1 MIASRPSAARRTT
14 GHAGRIRNAQHDTI
28 AMMNPPLSPIPP
40 ASPNDRVGA
49 RRPRI
54 GTISSVLL
62 AATMAMLASACSV
75 LQSPPPATTYDFGPS
90 VAAAADGQ
98 ALGKVRVLQT
108 DGPAW
113 LEGDAVYYR
122 LRYAQPERLQPYATQ
137 RWIESPVRL
146 FDARLRDAVAAR
158 GELAALRDAAAPAL
172 RVELLDFE
180 QTFDSADSSRAVVR
194 VRATLSASGG
204 QLQKTFT
211 AEQVAASA
219 DGAGGVRALAAASDA
234 VIAAIMDW
242 LARQPRA

>member
-1 MIASRPSAARRTT
+1 MIPRSLPPVSPSAPKA
-14 GHAGRIRNAQHDTI
+14 AIAACLGRI
-28 AMMNPPLSPIPP
+28 
-40 ASPNDRVGA
+40 GA
-49 RRPRI
+49 KRAL
-54 GTISSVLL
+54 LL
-62 AATMAMLASACSV
+62 AATVAMVSTGCSI
-75 LQSPPPATTYDFGPS
+75 LQTPPPATTYDFGPS
-90 VAAAADGQ
+90 VAAGANGQ
-98 ALGKVRVLQT
+98 TLGKVRVLQT
-108 DGPAW
+108 DGPSW

-158 GELAALRDAAAPAL
+158 GELAGLRDAAAPAL

-194 VRATLSASGG
+194 VRATLSASAG

-242 LARQPRA
+242 LTRQPRA